1 VDIDLDAPENAVP
14 AQCAEDFGN
23 IEVLRVPLAG
33 LHAALEAHSATG
45 GFVFAGLWTLAMGL
59 TVAREA

>member
-1 VDIDLDAPENAVP
+1 L
-14 AQCAEDFGN
+14 GN